1 MLMGCIALKDKMKG
15 GYAVVKAMTSLMLT
29 IFFLL
34 ASGTNAQMINILT
47 VGPGESITDVINNAS
62 PGDIVEVESGTY
74 YEDIEVNQ
82 PVILKGLDNPTLSNA
97 SPGSNIID
105 VKTAGVTITGFAIIG
120 TSAAGILVN
129 GSPDIID
136 IVGKP
141 LVIYSNIYG
150 NDIGLQND
158 LTEENTDAAVNFW
171 GTNGMVPKKAN
182 LERQQAPMP
191 TMM

>member
-34 ASGTNAQMINILT
+34 ASGANAQMPNIFT

-82 PVILKGLDNPTLSNA
+82 PIILKG
-97 SPGSNIID
+97 
-105 VKTAGVTITGFAIIG
+105 
-120 TSAAGILVN
+120 
-129 GSPDIID
+129 
-136 IVGKP
+136 
-141 LVIYSNIYG
+141 
-150 NDIGLQND
+150 
-158 LTEENTDAAVNFW
+158 
-171 GTNGMVPKKAN
+171 
-182 LERQQAPMP
+182 
-191 TMM
+191 